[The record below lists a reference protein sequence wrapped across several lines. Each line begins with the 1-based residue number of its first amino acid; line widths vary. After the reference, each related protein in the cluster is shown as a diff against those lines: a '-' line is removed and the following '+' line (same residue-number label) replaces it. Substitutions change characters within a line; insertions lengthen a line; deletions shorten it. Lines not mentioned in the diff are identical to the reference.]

1 MKQEDKD
8 FIDKLSN
15 RSNTKHKEKSE
26 TKVESTRSQH
36 KGHRQRLKDKV
47 REFGFDI
54 LKEHEVMELLLMY
67 SIPYKNTNDIAH
79 DLINK
84 YGDLWSAIKADI
96 NGLQQVKGVGK
107 ETALFF
113 GLISYIRDNYKAE
126 LIENKIDSLQTT
138 QQMVAYF
145 RQNFSVEKNNEA
157 LYIVFLNSKHKVVN
171 VQKIQGEQNDINID
185 TTELNFKLAMS
196 KTKTVVLYHTHTNG
210 IAKPS
215 REDIKTTEQIMR
227 ACYALKIRLVEHL
240 IITDYN
246 YFSFRNA
253 GIIDQISKSVIDS
266 LNQNS
271 STINLTTEQGKD
283 VKVITEGDDTYF
295 EE

>member
-1 MKQEDKD
+1 MLKEDKD
-8 FIDKLSN
+8 FIDRLSN
-15 RSNTKHKEKSE
+15 KSNAKPKKCSE
-26 TKVESTRSQH
+26 TKVDLTKSQH
-36 KGHRQRLKDKV
+36 KGHRQRFKDKV

-79 DLINK
+79 DLITK
-84 YGDLWSAIKADI
+84 YGDLWSAINADS
-96 NGLQQVKGVGK
+96 NGLQQVNGVGK

-113 GLISYIRDNYKAE
+113 GLISYIKDHYKADQ
-126 LIENKIDSLQTT
+126 IKNKIDSLQTT

-145 RQNFSVEKNNEA
+145 RQNYSVEKNNEV
-157 LYIVFLNSKHKVVN
+157 LYIVFLNSKHRIVD
-171 VQKIQGEQNDINID
+171 VQKVQGDHNDIFVD
-185 TTELNFKLAMS
+185 TTELNYKLAMN

-210 IAKPS
+210 VAKPS
-215 REDIKTTEQIMR
+215 DDDIKTTEQIMR
-227 ACYALKIRLVEHL
+227 ACYALKIQLVEHI

-246 YFSFRNA
+246 YSSFRNA
-253 GIIDQISKSVIDS
+253 GLIDQISKGIIGTLS
-266 LNQNS
+266 QNS
-271 STINLTTEQGKD
+271 TANYSKGQNKD